1 MNQEIIKGKIYILV
15 DNINIGQILIVRVI
29 MIFSYVWLAR

>member
-15 DNINIGQILIVRVI
+15 DNINIGQIRVI